1 MFVGHLGAGL
11 AIKRMA
17 PEWNLGLLF
26 AAACFADLLLWM
38 LVVLGVESPGPAGS
52 SGAARF
58 LTFVFPYSHGLL
70 ASLCWSALAA
80 AAAWAATSA
89 SDVHRIR
96 LAGALALAVFSH
108 FLLDLLVHVPDLP
121 LAGSDSPMLGFGL
134 WRQMPVALAVE
145 LGFSAAALWL
155 YLGSCQLSRWR
166 RYLVAGMLLLAAIL
180 TAIGPYLP
188 GDPPPPAVLA
198 LSSFVTLAIF
208 VAAGFLA
215 EGRLALRLRG

>member
-26 AAACFADLLLWM
+26 TAACFADLLLWV
-38 LVVLGVESPGPAGS
+38 LVVSGVESPGPPGQ

-58 LTFVFPYSHGLL
+58 LTFIFPWSHGLL
-70 ASLCWSALAA
+70 ASVGWAALAA
-80 AAAWAATSA
+80 VAAWLMTGPA
-89 SDVHRIR
+89 DVHRVR
-96 LAGALALAVFSH
+96 LCAALALAVFSH

-121 LAGSDSPMLGFGL
+121 LAGSESPMLGFGL

-145 LGFSAAALWL
+145 LGLSAAALWI
-155 YLGSCQLSRWR
+155 YLANCRLSRWR
-166 RYLVAGMLLLAAIL
+166 RYLIAGMLVLAAIL

-188 GDPPPPAVLA
+188 GEPPPPAVLA